1 MEHLASAGGLHPVQE
16 AMVERH
22 ASQCGFC
29 TPGFVMQLYAG
40 WRTGALTDRQSVK
53 DVVSGNLCRCTGY
66 GPIVDAG
73 LAVASVPVPDTGP
86 EDALRSE
93 ALQSLR
99 GDDLFRYEAAGAT
112 WLSPADVDQLADTY
126 AAHPKATL
134 VAGATDVGLWVTKQ
148 HRSFETLID
157 VSRVHDLRH
166 IEEGPES
173 LFFGAAV
180 THADAR
186 ARLAELHPDLGEVMR
201 RFAGYQVR
209 NAGTVGGNIANGSPI
224 GDLPPVLIALGAT
237 LYLRQGEAVRRLPLE
252 DFFLEYGKQDR
263 REGEFVVA
271 VEVPLLKEGERF
283 SASKMSK
290 RMDSDISAV
299 LAAFKLGFEGERVV
313 SARLAFG
320 GMAGTPKRALA
331 AEAMLVG
338 RPFDEAAVRD
348 AAAAL
353 ADDFQPL
360 SDMRA
365 SGRLSP
371 EDRGRLS
378 RALPARALGRSH
390 EDFGGRVM
398 DETRIQDRG
407 EAGTVDPAA
416 LDEAPPAPRTRL
428 KGGVGQ
434 PIRHDSG
441 VKHVTGEARYTD
453 DEPEL
458 PGTLQ
463 VFIAMSPRANAAI
476 LSMDLDPVRAAP
488 GVACVLGAGD
498 IPGINDYSPVFGD
511 DPIFAEGTV
520 HYVGQPLFAV
530 AAADLRTARMA
541 AKLARVE
548 YADAPPAITID
559 EALTVADE
567 AGEDL
572 LPPTRCGSAMRRPRS
587 RARRTVVEDVSKP
600 AARTIST

>member
-1 MEHLASAGGLHPVQE
+1 MAPIRFILNGEERSVEGLAPTTTVLQYLRGPAERLTGTKEGCAEGDCGACTVMVEEPDGQGGLKRRALNACILFLPALHGRSVETVEHLASAGGLHPVQE

-126 AAHPKATL
+126 AANPKATL

-148 HRSFETLID
+148 HRTFETLID

-166 IEEGPES
+166 VEEGPES

-224 GDLPPVLIALGAT
+224 GDLAPVLIALGAT

-283 SASKMSK
+283 SASKISK

-299 LAAFKLGFEGERVV
+299 LAAFKLGFEGERVA

-365 SGRLSP
+365 SADYRLKTAAACL
-371 EDRGRLS
+371 ERFRLELS
-378 RALPARALGRSH
+378 GVP
-390 EDFGGRVM
+390 
-398 DETRIQDRG
+398 TRIS
-407 EAGTVDPAA
+407 E
-416 LDEAPPAPRTRL
+416 
-428 KGGVGQ
+428 
-434 PIRHDSG
+434 
-441 VKHVTGEARYTD
+441 
-453 DEPEL
+453 
-458 PGTLQ
+458 
-463 VFIAMSPRANAAI
+463 
-476 LSMDLDPVRAAP
+476 
-488 GVACVLGAGD
+488 VA
-498 IPGINDYSPVFGD
+498 
-511 DPIFAEGTV
+511 
-520 HYVGQPLFAV
+520 
-530 AAADLRTARMA
+530 
-541 AKLARVE
+541 
-548 YADAPPAITID
+548 
-559 EALTVADE
+559 
-567 AGEDL
+567 
-572 LPPTRCGSAMRRPRS
+572 
-587 RARRTVVEDVSKP
+587 
-600 AARTIST
+600 

>member
-1 MEHLASAGGLHPVQE
+1 MAPIRFILNGEERSVEGLAPTTTVLQYLRGPAERLTGTKEGCAEGDCGACTVMVEEPDGKGGLKRRALNACILFLPALHGRSVETVEHLASAGGLHPVQD
-16 AMVERH
+16 AMVEHH

-73 LAVASVPVPDTGP
+73 LDVAAVPVPDTGP

-283 SASKMSK
+283 SASKISK

-299 LAAFKLGFEGERVV
+299 LAAFKLGFEGERVA

-320 GMAGTPKRALA
+320 GMAGTPKRALT

-348 AAAAL
+348 AVAAL

-365 SGRLSP
+365 TADYRLKTAAACLERFRLELSGVP
-371 EDRGRLS
+371 
-378 RALPARALGRSH
+378 
-390 EDFGGRVM
+390 
-398 DETRIQDRG
+398 TRIS
-407 EAGTVDPAA
+407 E
-416 LDEAPPAPRTRL
+416 
-428 KGGVGQ
+428 
-434 PIRHDSG
+434 
-441 VKHVTGEARYTD
+441 
-453 DEPEL
+453 
-458 PGTLQ
+458 
-463 VFIAMSPRANAAI
+463 
-476 LSMDLDPVRAAP
+476 
-488 GVACVLGAGD
+488 VA
-498 IPGINDYSPVFGD
+498 
-511 DPIFAEGTV
+511 
-520 HYVGQPLFAV
+520 
-530 AAADLRTARMA
+530 
-541 AKLARVE
+541 
-548 YADAPPAITID
+548 
-559 EALTVADE
+559 
-567 AGEDL
+567 
-572 LPPTRCGSAMRRPRS
+572 
-587 RARRTVVEDVSKP
+587 
-600 AARTIST
+600 